1 MSLNVDLTEFIPMVA
16 SVRTTFEGTQ
26 DEVVA
31 EVIAWANLADLW
43 EQIEDRCDPL
53 DILDAKGCDYI
64 VEDLDSEVPG
74 QVDRYMTFLVM
85 DDDVAKQSI
94 RENMEAFLKPKRRTT
109 AVGHLKLVKG

>member
-1 MSLNVDLTEFIPMVA
+1 MVA

-31 EVIAWANLADLW
+31 EVIAWADLTDLW

-74 QVDRYMTFLVM
+74 QGDRYMTFLVM
-85 DDDVAKQSI
+85 DDAKAKKAL
-94 RENMEAFLKPKRRTT
+94 RENIEAFLNPKRSRD
-109 AVGHLKLVKG
+109 HLHLIKG